1 MPDRIL
7 TVADVAVGTILLTSG
22 TVAWAGRRHSRAGLL
37 MAVAGACWFLG
48 NAFAALVFLHRGPLI
63 HLHLS
68 YPTGR
73 LHRRPAT
80 TAVVIAA
87 YAVAVYEG
95 YTQTPWLTAG
105 LSALVVVAALDVFA
119 RTSGPTRRAGRPAL
133 AAALVFAGVLALGS
147 ANVALQWGAD
157 RAVLLTYDAAVAVV
171 VLWLTVD
178 LLHGRWSEATVS
190 DLVTQLGR
198 RTDTSGL
205 QAQLARTLGDPGL
218 TLGYWMPQQQAYVDE
233 AGRPLDVER
242 RAAGRV
248 TSAVEDDGE
257 PVAILIHDPA
267 VLDDEKLVAGATA
280 ALRLAVANAR
290 MRAEVRARV
299 AELAASRRR
308 VVEAA
313 DAQRRALE
321 AELAAGAQQ
330 HLTQAAH
337 HLAALQAEADDELRA
352 MLPQVLSEVTAARYE
367 LAEFAQGVRP
377 HSLTA
382 GGLHA
387 ALPLLAV
394 RSGVEVKV
402 VVGVGRLPPPVEAAA
417 YFLCA
422 EALTNI
428 AKHAAATSSSVE
440 VVAQADN
447 VVVRVTDDGRGG
459 ADPDGSGLR
468 GIADRVE
475 ALGGSI
481 TIGGGA
487 TGGTQLVAR
496 IPATGMQHYGDREQ
510 GDVR

>member
-7 TVADVAVGTILLTSG
+7 TLADAAVGTILLISG
-22 TVAWAGRRHSRAGLL
+22 TVAWAGRRQSRAGLL
-37 MAVAGACWFLG
+37 MAAAGACWFLG
-48 NAFAALVFLHRGPLI
+48 SAFATAVFLHRGPLI

-80 TAVVIAA
+80 TVVVAA
-87 YAVAVYEG
+87 YAVAGYEG
-95 YTQTPWLTAG
+95 YAQAPWLTAG

-119 RTSGPTRRAGRPAL
+119 RTSGPTRRAARPAL

-147 ANVALQWGAD
+147 ANVAWEWGAD
-157 RAVLLTYDAAVAVV
+157 RTVLLIYDAAVALVV
-171 VLWLTVD
+171 IWLTVD
-178 LLHGRWSEATVS
+178 LLYGRWSEATVS

-198 RTDTSGL
+198 RTDTAGL

-218 TLGYWMPQQQAYVDE
+218 TLGYWMPRQQAYLDE
-233 AGRPLDVER
+233 AGRVLDVER

-257 PVAILIHDPA
+257 PVAMLIHDPA
-267 VLDDEKLVAGATA
+267 VLDDQKLVAGATA

-330 HLTQAAH
+330 HLAQAAH
-337 HLAALQAEADDELRA
+337 HLAALQAEAHDELRA
-352 MLPQVLSEVTAARYE
+352 TLPQVLAEVAAARRE
-367 LAEFAQGVRP
+367 LAQFAQGVRP

-382 GGLHA
+382 GGLGA

-394 RSGVEVKV
+394 RSGVEVTV
-402 VVGVGRLPPPVEAAA
+402 AVGVGRLPPAVEAAA
-417 YFLCA
+417 YFVCA

-428 AKHAAATSSSVE
+428 AKHAAARSASVE
-440 VVAQADN
+440 VAAEAGD
-447 VVVRVTDDGRGG
+447 VVVRVSDDGRGG
-459 ADPDGSGLR
+459 ADPKGSGLR
-468 GIADRVE
+468 GIADRVQ

-481 TIGGGA
+481 TVGGGA
-487 TGGTQLVAR
+487 TGGTLLVAR
-496 IPATGMQHYGDREQ
+496 IPAARVQPYGDRER